1 MPTAAIIPAAG
12 TGVRF
17 GEAKQFKLLEQK
29 PLIFHTLSSFLQS
42 KEIKEIVLVVS
53 QDRLRV
59 TKKAMSSS
67 LRKKNI
73 KVVLGGRHRQDSVY
87 EGLKAVSQS
96 CNIVCIHDGARPFVS
111 TELIESTIRACKKF
125 DGAVAAVKATDT
137 VKLVTHGGTVQ
148 KTLDRD
154 KIWFAQTPQTFKKQE
169 LSQAL
174 LSAQKKNISGTD
186 EAMIME
192 IMGYSI
198 AIVEGSNQNI
208 KITTREDWIHAK
220 AILNS
225 ISLVENS

>member
-53 QDRLRV
+53 QDRLSV

-87 EGLKAVSQS
+87 EGLKAVSLS
-96 CNIVCIHDGARPFVS
+96 CIIVCIHDGARPFVS
-111 TELIESTIRACKKF
+111 TELIESTIRACVNF
-125 DGAVAAVKATDT
+125 DGVVAAVKATDT

>member
-53 QDRLRV
+53 QDRLSV

-111 TELIESTIRACKKF
+111 TELIESTIRACKNF